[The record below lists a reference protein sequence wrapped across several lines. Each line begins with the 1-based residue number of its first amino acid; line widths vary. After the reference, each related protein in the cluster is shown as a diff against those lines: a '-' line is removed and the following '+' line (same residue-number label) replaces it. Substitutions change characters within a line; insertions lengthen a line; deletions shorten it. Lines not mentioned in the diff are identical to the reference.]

1 MVYVFMNVIYDY
13 CCPYCFMISRVMS
26 RVCLDYIW
34 GWHPRDYVREA
45 YKRIGHAE
53 ISNFWT

>member
-1 MVYVFMNVIYDY
+1 MVYVFIIVIYDY
-13 CCPYCFMISRVMS
+13 SGLVCFMIICRAMS

-45 YKRIGHAE
+45 YKRIGHDE
-53 ISNFWT
+53 ISNF